1 LAAAVLTLV
10 LAFIAGGSAWLLLGP
25 RLPLAEAA
33 EQNQVLN
40 LVAYVAVVLPFA
52 FVLVFFLLENL

>member
-10 LAFIAGGSAWLLLGP
+10 LAFITGGSLWLLLGP

-40 LVAYVAVVLPFA
+40 LVAYVVAVLPFA
-52 FVLVFFLLENL
+52 FGLVFFLLEML

>member
-1 LAAAVLTLV
+1 MAAAILTLV

-25 RLPLAEAA
+25 RLPLAETA
-33 EQNQVLN
+33 EQNQLLN

-52 FVLVFFLLENL
+52 FVLVFFLLEIL